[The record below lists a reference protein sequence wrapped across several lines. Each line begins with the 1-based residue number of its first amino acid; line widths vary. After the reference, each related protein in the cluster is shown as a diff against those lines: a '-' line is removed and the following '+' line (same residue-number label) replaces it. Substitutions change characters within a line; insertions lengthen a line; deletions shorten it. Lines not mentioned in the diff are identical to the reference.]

1 MPGTPLPPTLA
12 RLVAPDRGI
21 VGLAARHVE
30 SAREWRWEDRRV
42 LPSAS
47 LIKIPILAAFWD
59 AVERAALD
67 PAERFRVTADAAVD
81 GSGVLG
87 ALEPGLTPTWRDLAT
102 LMIALSDNTATNL
115 VIDRLGLGA
124 IQKWIDGAGLADTRL
139 ARRMRDQAAAAA
151 GRDNETS
158 AADMLA
164 ILGEIEA
171 GRCVSGPASAAMR
184 AALGAQQHGD
194 KLGRRLPPEVRLA
207 NKTGWIGDVAH
218 DAGIVMWPGGTLVV
232 AVLTRGLEP
241 AWRASDLIG
250 EVAVELVRACER

>member
-1 MPGTPLPPTLA
+1 MLGMPLPPTVA
-12 RLVAPDRGI
+12 RLMAPDRG
-21 VGLAARHVE
+21 VVSLAAQHVE
-30 SAREWRWEDRRV
+30 KARQWRWEDRRV

-59 AVERAALD
+59 AVERGALD
-67 PAERFRVTADAAVD
+67 PVERVPLTAGTAVD
-81 GSGVLG
+81 GSGILA

-102 LMIALSDNTATNL
+102 LMIALSDNTATNV

-124 IQKWIDGAGLADTRL
+124 IQQWIDGAGLADTRL

-151 GRDNETS
+151 GRENVTS

-164 ILGEIEA
+164 ILGEIAA
-171 GRCVSGPASAAMR
+171 GRCVSAPASAAMR
-184 AALGAQQHGD
+184 AALEAQQHGD
-194 KLGRRLPPEVRLA
+194 KLGRRLPTDVRLA

-218 DAGIVMWPGGTLVV
+218 DAGILVWPGGTLVV

-250 EVAVELVRACER
+250 EVAVELVQACEH